1 MSLFVEYTEPKWRD
15 LDMRAL
21 SVDQFYLYLR
31 SHFPSEGHLYSL
43 SDECY
48 TCPYTKV
55 KALPAADGAAGA
67 AEPLRL
73 SSAFGLN
80 FKIFEHDQGHYAY
93 DNVSSLCWLRRT
105 DLQEFGVYNLTL
117 EANGT
122 CTFAVDKP
130 GVPINYA
137 FLAVFVL
144 VAALLIA
151 LKLVS
156 CAWRCYRYDEAT
168 AAADSIG
175 EAATK
180 ATQRKRLR
188 SLDTFR
194 GLSIVLMIFVNSGGG
209 GYTWIEHAAWN
220 GLHLADVVFPSF
232 LWIMGV
238 CIPLSVKSQLSRG
251 SSKAGICLRI
261 VWRSVKLFAIGLCLN
276 SMSGANLEQL
286 RLMGVLQRFG
296 VAFLVVGVLHTLCC
310 RREPISPQRSWQRAV
325 HDVCLFSG
333 ELAVLLALVATY
345 LGLTF
350 GLRVPGCPRGY
361 LGPGGKHDYN
371 AHPNCIGG
379 AAGYADLQVLGNAH
393 IYQHPTAKYVYDST
407 AFDPE
412 GVFGCILSVVQ
423 VLLGAFA
430 GVTLLVHPNW
440 QSRIRRWMILA
451 VFLGLIGGALSGFS
465 REGGAI
471 PVNKNLWSLSFVCV
485 TVSLA
490 LVILSLL
497 YYVVDVREM
506 WSWSGYPFTEC
517 GMNAIVMYVGHSV
530 LHKMLPWHWRIGEM
544 NTHFMLLL
552 EATWNTLLWVGIA
565 LYLDAQEFYYSL

>member
-1 MSLFVEYTEPKWRD
+1 MSLFVEYTEPIWRN

-21 SVDQFYLYLR
+21 SVDEFYLYLQ
-31 SHFPSEGHLYSL
+31 SGYHKESYLYSL

-48 TCPYTKV
+48 TCPYTRV
-55 KALPAADGAAGA
+55 KALPSAGV
-67 AEPLRL
+67 AEPLNL
-73 SSAFGLN
+73 NSAFGLN
-80 FKIFEHDQGHYAY
+80 FKIFENDQGHYAY

-117 EANGT
+117 QANGT

-156 CAWRCYRYDEAT
+156 CAWRCYRYDEAA

-175 EAATK
+175 AAATK

-209 GYTWIEHAAWN
+209 GFAWIEHAAWN
-220 GLHLADVVFPSF
+220 GLHLADLVFPSF

-251 SSKAGICLRI
+251 NSKTSICLRI
-261 VWRSVKLFAIGLCLN
+261 LWRSIKLFAIGLCLN
-276 SMSGANLEQL
+276 SMGGTKLEHL

-296 VAFLVVGVLHTLCC
+296 VAFLVVGVLHTLCS

-350 GLRVPGCPRGY
+350 GLQVPGCPRGY
-361 LGPGGKHDYN
+361 LGPGGKHDYV
-371 AHPNCIGG
+371 AHPKCIGG
-379 AAGYADLQVLGNAH
+379 AAGYVDLQVLGNTH
-393 IYQHPTAKYVYDST
+393 IFQHPTAKHVYDST

-423 VLLGAFA
+423 VLLGGFA
-430 GVTLLVHPNW
+430 GVTLLVHPTW
-440 QSRIRRWMILA
+440 QSRIRRWLLLS
-451 VFLGLIGGALSGFS
+451 VLLGLIGGALCGFS

-471 PVNKNLWSLSFVCV
+471 PVNKNLWSLSYVCV

-497 YYVVDVREM
+497 YYFIDVRES
-506 WSWSGYPFTEC
+506 WSWSGFPFTQC

-530 LHKMLPWHWRIGEM
+530 LHSMLPWHWHIGEM
-544 NTHFMLLL
+544 NTHFMRLL